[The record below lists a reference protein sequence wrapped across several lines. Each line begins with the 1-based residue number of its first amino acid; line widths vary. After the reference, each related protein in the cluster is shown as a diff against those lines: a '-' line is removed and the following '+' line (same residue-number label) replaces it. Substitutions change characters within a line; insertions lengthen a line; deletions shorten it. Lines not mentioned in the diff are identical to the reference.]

1 MSNNPFESIA
11 EIYTAAVCKA
21 DGAGLSEVYKQATEL
36 VFQEL
41 KNECGDLNIT
51 DVEYLDGYFIF
62 GRGTNSVIHFHISET
77 PGWKYGIWW
86 EPIEDENTGRPYTD
100 MIHCSIF
107 AQYEEEIDK
116 FKPSASMVCEEFTL
130 DFKYPSTSRLW
141 AFADDIKFIRDEPY
155 LAFYREM
162 HYTDFNKQYVSR
174 EEARTYY
181 ELHMMERKLEAEV
194 KEANDKDILSTI
206 CEILKEDLEAGI
218 CFIQDRSESWSPRYE
233 IIVKNISDEGAN
245 GCYDVL
251 DLIEEEGVEWAQ
263 GLWTAATDR
272 CKERNKS
279 LGRSWFS
286 PCCDLIALVL
296 PAENY
301 DQLYASS
308 KIVKVNMMS

>member
-11 EIYTAAVCKA
+11 EIYTEAVDKA
-21 DGAGLSEVYKQATEL
+21 DGAGMSEVYKQATDRL
-36 VFQEL
+36 FQEL
-41 KNECGDLNIT
+41 KNECGGLTIT

-62 GRGTNSVIHFHISET
+62 GRGTNSIVHFHISET

-86 EPIEDENTGRPYTD
+86 EPVEDKDTGKPYTD
-100 MIHCSIF
+100 RVHCSIF

-116 FKPSASMVCEEFTL
+116 FKPSASMVCEELTL
-130 DFKYPSTSRLW
+130 YFQYPSTSRLW

-162 HYTDFNKQYVSR
+162 HYTDFNREYISR

-218 CFIQDRSESWSPRYE
+218 CFIQDHSESWSPRYE
-233 IIVKNISDEGAN
+233 IIVKNLDDEGAN

-251 DLIEEEGVEWAQ
+251 DLIEEESVERAQ
-263 GLWTAATDR
+263 GLWTAATNR

-308 KIVKVNMMS
+308 KIVKV